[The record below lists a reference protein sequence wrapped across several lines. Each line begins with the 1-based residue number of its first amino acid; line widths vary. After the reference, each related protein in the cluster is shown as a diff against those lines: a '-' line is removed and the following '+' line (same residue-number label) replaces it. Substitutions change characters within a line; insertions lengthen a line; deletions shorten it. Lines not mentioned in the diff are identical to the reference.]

1 MVPYECLEAAR
12 EAGIERPC
20 TVPRAARMSDKGR
33 SDRWHMTATTRAAL
47 RRRAAGRRVV
57 GLAALS
63 TVATAFCLTIFE
75 AHPAGAQQP
84 CNASVDGRSTTDYA
98 SPHDSLELDVDA
110 PHRITAI
117 APADA
122 TRVRVDVETPIGK
135 RSVIDQP
142 IRGGAYDNP
151 NVRLDENVGPY
162 GVGLYKVTVRAG
174 SCEETVW
181 VRITGRSP
189 FTTATGIAG
198 TVAVA
203 GGVALLALGVVRAL
217 RGRRGI
223 VWGTIGGALGGVG
236 ALLCSQQFGWIAVT
250 PTELV
255 TWVVLPALGGTAVT
269 GLSTLAARGTSA
281 GAPPP
286 AAPSP
291 AAPPPAATPAPRPPS
306 TPAPPPPSATPTPPA
321 GAEVAPPPPV
331 PTASA
336 GEDPPR
342 SSYARLEAPEA
353 VVADDDFRLVVG
365 LAPEP
370 VGGVLNP
377 EIVRPESSVGPYTL
391 TVQVVADGFSLTEGA
406 WRRELP
412 VTADRAYPTTTYHLR
427 ADRQGDDVWSRPI
440 QALYSVDGQTI
451 GVAIRTI
458 AVVARAE
465 LLSTA
470 PPVATPIAKVIAVA
484 PQKEAP
490 DLTARITYSEAVSD
504 GRLLWTFETTH
515 GIAVPSEEIITDVGR
530 RPQQFASDLIAGV
543 ASHRNDPGL
552 VEFLTGIGR
561 TVAEKI
567 PEQFFTLLAAVA
579 TRLDR
584 PPRVLLLAQEPYVPW
599 ELATVE
605 PALDER
611 SPAFL
616 GAQCDVGRWVFGQ
629 RRPTLP
635 PPTEVDADDIAVV
648 YGVYPETEW
657 RLVDAE
663 EEADA
668 LVRQWHATAV
678 NAAATSVLEC
688 LKGSPPAG
696 VLHFAVHGTYA
707 PEGVLEGLILVD
719 GERLDPMVV
728 KGCMLNRAPFI
739 FLNACQ
745 VGSSN
750 EVLGDYSG
758 LAEAFLH
765 AGAAAVVAPLWSID
779 DSAAKELA
787 LRFYTRVLRDGLAP
801 AAVLRD
807 ERRTYAGPGSDG
819 SATRLAYQFFGH
831 PALALRGGAAERTRR
846 TT

>member
-1 MVPYECLEAAR
+1 V
-12 EAGIERPC
+12 
-20 TVPRAARMSDKGR
+20 
-33 SDRWHMTATTRAAL
+33 AL
-47 RRRAAGRRVV
+47 AV
-57 GLAALS
+57 LS
-63 TVATAFCLTIFE
+63 TVAVVFGISILGAD
-75 AHPAGAQQP
+75 PAAAQQV
-84 CNASVDGRSTTDYA
+84 CVATVDGRPTTDHA
-98 SPHDSLELDVDA
+98 SPHDALDLDVDSV
-110 PHRITAI
+110 HHITAL

-135 RSVIDQP
+135 RAVIDQAVP
-142 IRGGAYDNP
+142 GGGIYDNP
-151 NVRLDENVGPY
+151 DVRLDDNVGPY

-174 SCEETVW
+174 SCEKTVW
-181 VRITGRSP
+181 VRISGRSP
-189 FTTATGIAG
+189 FTTATGIVG
-198 TVAVA
+198 TIALV
-203 GGVALLALGVVRAL
+203 GGVSLIALGVARAL
-217 RGRRGI
+217 RGRHGI
-223 VWGTIGGALGGVG
+223 VWGTIGGALGGTG
-236 ALLCSQQFGWIAVT
+236 ALLVSQQFGWIAIT
-250 PTELV
+250 PSELI

-269 GLSTLAARGTSA
+269 ALSTLGARGTTA
-281 GAPPP
+281 GTGATATGAPVPAPTPPAPTAAAPTPAAPTPAAPTPAAPTPAAPTPGPPP
-286 AAPSP
+286 AA
-291 AAPPPAATPAPRPPS
+291 
-306 TPAPPPPSATPTPPA
+306 
-321 GAEVAPPPPV
+321 APPPPV
-331 PTASA
+331 PAA
-336 GEDPPR
+336 AAAEDPPR

-353 VVADDDFRLVVG
+353 VVAGDEFLLVVG

-377 EIVRPESSVGPYTL
+377 EIVRPASSVGPYTL
-391 TVQVVADGFSLTEGA
+391 TVQVVADGFSLTDGE

-412 VTADRAYPTTTYHLR
+412 VTATRAYPTTTYRLR
-427 ADRQGDDVWSRPI
+427 AEVQGDDVWSRPI

-465 LLSTA
+465 LLHA
-470 PPVATPIAKVIAVA
+470 APVAVAPSANVIAVA
-484 PQKEAP
+484 PQKDAP

-515 GIAVPSEEIITDVGR
+515 GIPVPAEEIITDVGS
-530 RPQQFASDLIAGV
+530 RPQRFASDLIAGV

-552 VEFLTGIGR
+552 VEFLTGTGR

-579 TRLDR
+579 AKLDR

-605 PALDER
+605 PRLDEQV
-611 SPAFL
+611 PPFL

-629 RRPTLP
+629 RRPPLP
-635 PPTEVDADDIAVV
+635 PPVEVKADDIAVV
-648 YGVYPETEW
+648 CGVYPETAW

-663 EEADA
+663 EEAA
-668 LVRQWHATAV
+668 AIVRQWHAASV

-688 LKGSPPAG
+688 LKGTPPAG

-728 KGCMLNRAPFI
+728 KGCVLNRAPFV

-745 VGSSN
+745 VGSGN

-779 DSAAKELA
+779 DSAAKDLA
-787 LRFYTRVLRDGLAP
+787 LRFYTRVFSDGLAP
-801 AAVLRD
+801 ATVLRD
-807 ERRTYAGPGSDG
+807 ERRAYAGPGSDG
-819 SATRLAYQFFGH
+819 AATRLAYQFFGH
-831 PALALRGGAAERTRR
+831 PALALRTAHAGNGQEP
-846 TT
+846 